1 MPWKEKTM
9 INERTEFALRSLQ
22 ADVNFTQLCAEYGI
36 SRRTGY
42 KWKQRFLEDGA
53 SAMADQSRRPAN
65 SLNQLSE
72 LEVCRI
78 NPLTR
83 TSQTLGAKENT
94 QALQ

>member
-9 INERTEFALRSLQ
+9 INKRPEFALKSLQ
-22 ADVNFTQLCAEYGI
+22 AGVNFTELCAEYGI

-53 SAMADQSRRPAN
+53 SAMADQSRCPTN
-65 SLNQLSE
+65 SPNQLSE

-78 NPLTR
+78 ARLHEHH
-83 TSQTLGAKENT
+83 KH
-94 QALQ
+94 